1 MDVSTFRASLAAL
14 GTGSRLRSILSVMDW
29 LQELSRWPH
38 FRVHDEPARTETP
51 CRDQVHLGHPAQ
63 RLSEHERVTAALI
76 GAMVAHA
83 LWTADGGLL
92 STSTVGLGCHRTD
105 GGRMSSAIRL
115 QLGGRARVPPRHGGA
130 AGGRAGMPWSRS
142 LPTAPCGCR
151 PGARCAWPPSSARRC
166 GARGAQSAAP
176 SRACSSTASTRG
188 KLKRLDIATAW

>member
-105 GGRMSSAIRL
+105 DGRMSSAIRL
-115 QLGGRARVPPRHGGA
+115 QLGGRARVPPRRHGGA

-166 GARGAQSAAP
+166 GAHGVARGARRG
-176 SRACSSTASTRG
+176 RARRRPQRAVN
-188 KLKRLDIATAW
+188 